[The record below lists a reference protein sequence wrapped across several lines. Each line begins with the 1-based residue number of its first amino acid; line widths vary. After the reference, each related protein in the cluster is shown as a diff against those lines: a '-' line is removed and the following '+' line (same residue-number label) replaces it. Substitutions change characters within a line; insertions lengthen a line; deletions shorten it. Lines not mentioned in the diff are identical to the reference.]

1 METATKE
8 VKDVAVT
15 YEKEYHAV
23 RHSTHFNED
32 YYNSRARI
40 ALKKFFKDI
49 PKDTKLLDYGV
60 GMGQNIYYMTN
71 ATGYDISQYGLDFC
85 RSKGINVTNDLDAL
99 PNEGYDV
106 VFSSHVLEHH
116 PNPKEMVENMR
127 SKLKT
132 GKRLFLVIPYERHGK
147 SDFKLDLN
155 QHLYMWNFRNINNLL
170 LTSGFEINEN
180 KYLRGAGYEKLLFL
194 AKINFG
200 LYRFCTNL
208 VSRIFGIK
216 EIMVIATKK

>member
-1 METATKE
+1 MEAGTKQ

-32 YYNSRARI
+32 YYNARAKI
-40 ALKKFFKDI
+40 ALKKFFRDV
-49 PKDTKLLDYGV
+49 PKDTKLLDYGC
-60 GMGQNIYYMTN
+60 GMGQNIYYLSN
-71 ATGYDISQYGLDFC
+71 ATGFDISEYGLEFC
-85 RSKGINVTNDLDAL
+85 KSKGITVTNDLSSL
-99 PNEGYDV
+99 PDEGFDV

-116 PNPKEMVENMR
+116 PNPKEMIENMR
-127 SKLKT
+127 RKLK
-132 GKRLFLVIPYERHGK
+132 KDKKLYLVIPFERHGK

-180 KYLRGAGYEKLLFL
+180 KYIRGAGYEKLLFL
-194 AKINFG
+194 SKINFP
-200 LYRFCTNL
+200 LYSFCTNL

-216 EIMVIATKK
+216 EIMVIATKR